1 MIITKEK
8 LREISNEDLYEK
20 MLPIAQK
27 VINSYK
33 YLNLTEQEYKK
44 LIFSLINISKN
55 NYDESE
61 SYEEFFKKG
70 LKILL
75 SSKLKEQL
83 HDNKKQ
89 TELIESYL
97 KTKNIELKTKEDA
110 YKYLNQ
116 IISFLRR
123 NSYIPDPDFY
133 ITLLSESEII
143 EKIVELVVEDNY
155 DNIIN
160 GKIENI
166 FDNEIIIS
174 FIETYCSQ
182 KNIQIKV
189 YEEENNKNQEIIY
202 TTDNVR
208 NYLKEIGSFELL
220 SPEEERILGYKLL
233 EKDPIA
239 KEKMINANLRLVVN
253 IAKRYLGK
261 GLEFLDLIQEGNI
274 GLMTAVDKFDVRKGF
289 KFSTYATWWIRQ
301 AIIRAISVKARN
313 IRLPVYLYSK
323 LVKFRMKVE
332 KLEREFGCSLT
343 PAEIAEELKMDV
355 KEVEELYNYQIDTIS
370 LNTKVGK
377 EEDSEIEELI
387 PSQEL
392 SIEENIESKSLNDIL
407 ETLFIKCSLREKE
420 KDVLR
425 RRFGLNNEE
434 PATLE
439 EIGKHYNVT
448 RERIRQI
455 EARAIKKL
463 RKKNITKQLAV
474 YLDNPEKADE
484 IIEFTK
490 KNSYDAQIYYKKNIL
505 TEKDMEENMKKVK
518 PIYELLSDYK
528 KEDID
533 AAIEVLPELDKE
545 LIRKRYGDDLNH
557 PTSSSI
563 TSAERNRFYGTVVG
577 RIISIINNGNQPIAI
592 RQRKKKS
599 KQENVYDNKSEIEVA
614 KTEIEVIKPE
624 PGKNAIVE
632 KTPSEPEK
640 NAIVEKTPSEEKNNN
655 QQMLDILRTPS
666 FTQMMEKLGPKQAII
681 ISLRLGY
688 VDGKCFTSKS
698 IADFLGIEEQEVIE
712 TTKNVLLLYRDNI
725 NNFIDSLIS
734 QSNTELPVQKQ
745 YKK

>member
-44 LIFSLINISKN
+44 LVFSLINISKN

-97 KTKNIELKTKEDA
+97 KTKNIELKNKEDA

-301 AIIRAISVKARN
+301 AIIRAISVKSRN

-392 SIEENIESKSLNDIL
+392 SIEDNIESKSLNEIL

-463 RKKNITKQLAV
+463 RKKNI
-474 YLDNPEKADE
+474 N
-484 IIEFTK
+484 
-490 KNSYDAQIYYKKNIL
+490 DAQIYYNKNIL
-505 TEKDMEENMKKVK
+505 TEKDMEKKMKKVK

-599 KQENVYDNKSEIEVA
+599 KQENVYGNKSEIEVA

-632 KTPSEPEK
+632 KTPSEHGK
-640 NAIVEKTPSEEKNNN
+640 NAIVENAPSEEKNNN